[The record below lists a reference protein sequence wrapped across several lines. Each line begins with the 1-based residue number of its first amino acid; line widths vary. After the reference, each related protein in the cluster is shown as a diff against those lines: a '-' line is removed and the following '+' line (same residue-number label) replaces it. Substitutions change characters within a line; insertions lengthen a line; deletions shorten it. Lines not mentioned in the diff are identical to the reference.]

1 MSWRKSDSFI
11 LPPKEKKKEKKLTG
25 LEKIETDIL
34 ETEIIDGGAL
44 IVNNK
49 NMMITSK
56 DVIIET
62 GGNSLSIPSRGPIN
76 ATSLSPMFSI
86 VNLNQRERESIE
98 ININNQKE
106 IHNFIFESREKI
118 DSVLDVKIL
127 PYMNKNNSY
136 YDHLI
141 KINFYLDINSDV
153 FVPLEVKLNNE
164 SLSIK
169 LNSPHS
175 SFSLVWLPS
184 KRWNI
189 AELGFKTTV
198 LDK

>member
-25 LEKIETDIL
+25 LEKIETDVL
-34 ETEIIDGGAL
+34 ETEIIDGGVLL
-44 IVNNK
+44 INNK

-56 DVIIET
+56 ELSIET
-62 GGNSLSIPSRGPIN
+62 ERNSLLIPNRGPIK
-76 ATSLSPMFSI
+76 ASSLSLMYSI
-86 VNLNQRERESIE
+86 VNLNQRKSIE
-98 ININNQKE
+98 IRIDNENE
-106 IHNFIFESREKI
+106 VHHFIFESREKI
-118 DSVLDVKIL
+118 DPELNVKIQ
-127 PYMNKNNSY
+127 PYMNKNNTDY
-136 YDHLI
+136 ENLI
-141 KINFYLDINSDV
+141 KIHFYLDINPDV
-153 FVPLEVKLNNE
+153 FVPFEIKLNNE

-184 KRWNI
+184 PSKRWNI
-189 AELGFKTTV
+189 AELGFKTTL